1 MPKKANKSDHRPHPP
16 CDRQPGGRINLAPT
30 RPGSRTR
37 VQLHQL
43 LFSRFKPLCKSHF
56 ILFWKR
62 IHLWELEL
70 TEMLRFCLLVVF
82 LLSTVSWIPG
92 AVAGTSGTGRT
103 LLAKCSRSR
112 TKQYYGSRR
121 MLEEIDITGKNGDS
135 SCCWYCKKTCGC
147 RKWDYVDNGKTEVCK
162 LFERS
167 ARWKRFN
174 TNSCK
179 GCKHY
184 SGYVKK

>member
-1 MPKKANKSDHRPHPP
+1 M
-16 CDRQPGGRINLAPT
+16 
-30 RPGSRTR
+30 RPGSQTR
-37 VQLHQL
+37 QQLHQP
-43 LFSRFKPLCKSHF
+43 LFCRLIPFHTSYLV
-56 ILFWKR
+56 LFLKR
-62 IHLWELEL
+62 IHLWELEI
-70 TEMLRFCLLVVF
+70 TEMLRFCVLIAFLV
-82 LLSTVSWIPG
+82 STVSWIPG
-92 AVAGTSGTGRT
+92 AVAGTTGTGRT
-103 LLAKCSRSR
+103 LLAKCSTSQ

-121 MLEEIDITGKNGDS
+121 MLEEIDITGKNGQS

-167 ARWKRFN
+167 ARWKKFN
-174 TNSCK
+174 KNSCK